1 MRWEGGF
8 TFFIDK
14 KNKINAGSDFNAAN
28 IRSNLSSRVDARK
41 ALVTARLR
49 VRVVSSDTGAQIEKC
64 IPLVN

>member
-41 ALVTARLR
+41 ALNQRGY
-49 VRVVSSDTGAQIEKC
+49 VSEW
-64 IPLVN
+64 